1 MMLRLSPLGNSN
13 KDRNNTPPGY
23 NHQKKNQYKIAA
35 TKGDPMKSILMLA
48 ATLLTVATA
57 HAQNFPTRPIRII
70 VPFAA
75 GGPADI
81 TSRNIAPRLTE
92 LLGQPIVVD
101 NRGGAN
107 GTIGAEAMI
116 RATPDGHTLLMTT
129 ASVTSINM
137 VTYSRPPYDTLRDML
152 PLSPVMT
159 TGSLI
164 VLHPSMPVK
173 TLKEFVTFAKTR
185 PDQIAFGSAGTGGT
199 LHLGLEMLMA
209 EAGIRI
215 THVAYKGA
223 APAVSDVVAGQ
234 IQGMFVD
241 LPVISPYVKSGRVR
255 AIAVAA
261 QQRSPHFPD
270 IPSAKEAGYANVD
283 MLNYYGLLTQAKVP
297 RDIALKLH
305 DAIVKTVN
313 TPAVRDR
320 LLSVGADPLTMS
332 IEEFTEYIRKDIEKW
347 RKVVKAANLTFER

>member
-1 MMLRLSPLGNSN
+1 
-13 KDRNNTPPGY
+13 
-23 NHQKKNQYKIAA
+23 
-35 TKGDPMKSILMLA
+35 MKHLILLA
-48 ATLLTVATA
+48 AGLLTTVSAF
-57 HAQNFPTRPIRII
+57 AQTFPSRPIRIV

-81 TSRNIAPRLTE
+81 TSRNIAPRLGE
-92 LLGQPIVVD
+92 LIGQSIVVD
-101 NRGGAN
+101 NRAGGN

-116 RATPDGHTLLMTT
+116 RSPADGHTLLMTT

-137 VTYSRPPYDTLRDML
+137 VTYAKPPYDTLRDML

-173 TLKEFVTFAKTR
+173 NLKEFVAFAKAR
-185 PDQIAFGSAGTGGT
+185 PNQIAFGSAGLGGT

-209 EAGIRI
+209 EAKVKI

-223 APAVSDVVAGQ
+223 APAVTDVTAGQ

-241 LPVISPYVKSGRVR
+241 LPVISPYVKSGRVK

-270 IPSAKEAGYANVD
+270 IPSAKEQGFENID

-297 RDIALKLH
+297 RDIAQKLH
-305 DAIVKTVN
+305 DAIIRTVN
-313 TPAVRDR
+313 TPVVRDR
-320 LLSVGADPLTMS
+320 LLAVGADPLTMT
-332 IEEFTEYIRKDIEKW
+332 IDEFTDYIRKDIEKW
-347 RKVVKAANLTFER
+347 RRVVKTANLTFER

>member
-1 MMLRLSPLGNSN
+1 
-13 KDRNNTPPGY
+13 
-23 NHQKKNQYKIAA
+23 
-35 TKGDPMKSILMLA
+35 MKSILILA
-48 ATLLTVATA
+48 AMLLTITGAQ
-57 HAQNFPTRPIRII
+57 AQNFPSRPIRII

-81 TSRNIAPRLTE
+81 TARNIGPRLTE
-92 LLGQPIVVD
+92 LLGQAIIVD

-116 RATPDGHTLLMTT
+116 RSAPDGHTLLMTT

-137 VTYSRPPYDTLRDML
+137 VTYTKPPYDTLRDML

-164 VLHPSMPVK
+164 VIHPSMPAK
-173 TLKEFVTFAKTR
+173 TLKEFVALAKSR

-209 EAGIRI
+209 EARIKI

-223 APAVSDVVAGQ
+223 GPAVSDLIAGQ

-261 QQRSPHFPD
+261 SKRSPHFPD
-270 IPSAKEAGYANVD
+270 IPSTKEQGFDNVD
-283 MLNYYGLLTQAKVP
+283 MLNYYGLLAPAKTP

-305 DAIVKTVN
+305 DAIIKTVN

-332 IEEFTEYIRKDIEKW
+332 IEEFTDYIRQDIEKW

>member
-1 MMLRLSPLGNSN
+1 MIPNKQAFMLWEASMKHLILL
-13 KDRNNTPPGY
+13 
-23 NHQKKNQYKIAA
+23 A
-35 TKGDPMKSILMLA
+35 TG
-48 ATLLTVATA
+48 LLTAVSALMHTA
-57 HAQNFPTRPIRII
+57 SAQTFPSRPIRIV

-81 TSRNIAPRLTE
+81 TSRNIAPRLGE
-92 LLGQPIVVD
+92 LLGQSIVVD
-101 NRGGAN
+101 NRAGGN

-116 RATPDGHTLLMTT
+116 RSPADGHTLLMTT

-137 VTYSRPPYDTLRDML
+137 VTYTKPPYDTLRDML
-152 PLSPVMT
+152 PLSTVMT

-173 TLKEFVTFAKTR
+173 NLKEFVAFAKTR
-185 PDQIAFGSAGTGGT
+185 PNQIAFGSAGLGGT

-209 EAGIRI
+209 EANIKI

-223 APAVSDVVAGQ
+223 APAVTDVTAGQ

-241 LPVISPYVKSGRVR
+241 LPVISPYVKSGRVK

-270 IPSAKEAGYANVD
+270 IPSAKEQGFENID

-297 RDIALKLH
+297 RDIAAKLH
-305 DAIVKTVN
+305 DAIVRTVN

-320 LLSVGADPLTMS
+320 LLAVGADPLTMT
-332 IEEFTEYIRKDIEKW
+332 IEEFTDYIRKDIEKW

>member
-1 MMLRLSPLGNSN
+1 MPSA
-13 KDRNNTPPGY
+13 Y
-23 NHQKKNQYKIAA
+23 NHQKKRLCKITL
-35 TKGDPMKSILMLA
+35 TKGGSMKSVLMLA

-57 HAQNFPTRPIRII
+57 QAQNFPSRPIRIV

-92 LLGQPIVVD
+92 LLGQSIVVD
-101 NRGGAN
+101 NRAGGN

-116 RATPDGHTLLMTT
+116 RAAPDGHTLLMTT

-137 VTYSRPPYDTLRDML
+137 VTYAKPPYDTLRDML
-152 PLSPVMT
+152 PLSPIMT

-173 TLKEFVTFAKTR
+173 NLKEFVAFAKTR
-185 PDQIAFGSAGTGGT
+185 PNQIAFGSAGLGGT

-209 EAGIRI
+209 EAKIKI

-270 IPSAKEAGYANVD
+270 IPSAKEAGFADVD

-305 DAIVKTVN
+305 DAIIKTVN

-320 LLSVGADPLTMS
+320 LLAVGADPLTMS
-332 IEEFTEYIRKDIEKW
+332 IEEFTDYIRKDIEKW
-347 RKVVKAANLTFER
+347 RKVVKTANLTFER

>member
-1 MMLRLSPLGNSN
+1 
-13 KDRNNTPPGY
+13 
-23 NHQKKNQYKIAA
+23 
-35 TKGDPMKSILMLA
+35 MKHLILLA
-48 ATLLTVATA
+48 AGLLTAVSAF
-57 HAQNFPTRPIRII
+57 AQTFPSRPIRIV

-81 TSRNIAPRLTE
+81 TSRNIAPRLGE
-92 LLGQPIVVD
+92 LIGQSIVVD
-101 NRGGAN
+101 NRAGGN

-116 RATPDGHTLLMTT
+116 RSPADGHTLLMTT

-137 VTYSRPPYDTLRDML
+137 VTYAKPPYDTLRDML

-173 TLKEFVTFAKTR
+173 NLKEFVAFAKAR
-185 PDQIAFGSAGTGGT
+185 PNQIAFGSAGLGGT

-209 EAGIRI
+209 EAKIKI

-223 APAVSDVVAGQ
+223 APAVTDVTAGQ

-241 LPVISPYVKSGRVR
+241 LPVISPYVKSGRVK

-270 IPSAKEAGYANVD
+270 IPSAKEQGFENID

-297 RDIALKLH
+297 RDIAQKLH
-305 DAIVKTVN
+305 DAIIRTVN
-313 TPAVRDR
+313 TPVVRER
-320 LLSVGADPLTMS
+320 LLAVGADPLTMT
-332 IEEFTEYIRKDIEKW
+332 IDEFTDYIRKDIEKW
-347 RKVVKAANLTFER
+347 RRVVKAANLTFER

>member
-1 MMLRLSPLGNSN
+1 MTRLLVLLAGLLS
-13 KDRNNTPPGY
+13 
-23 NHQKKNQYKIAA
+23 AA
-35 TKGDPMKSILMLA
+35 P
-48 ATLLTVATA
+48 VF
-57 HAQNFPTRPIRII
+57 AQAFPSRAIRIV

-81 TSRNIAPRLTE
+81 TSRNIAPRLGE
-92 LLGQPIVVD
+92 LLGQQVVVD
-101 NRGGAN
+101 NRAGGN
-107 GTIGAEAMI
+107 GSIGAEAMI
-116 RATPDGHTLLMTT
+116 RAPADGHTLLMTT

-137 VTYSRPPYDTLRDML
+137 VTYAKPPYDTLRDML

-173 TLKEFVTFAKTR
+173 NLKEFVAFAKAR
-185 PDQIAFGSAGTGGT
+185 PNQIAFGSAGLGGT

-209 EAGIRI
+209 EANIKI

-223 APAVSDVVAGQ
+223 APAVVDVTAGQ
-234 IQGMFVD
+234 IQGMVVD
-241 LPVISPYVKSGRVR
+241 LPVISPYVKSGRVK

-270 IPSAKEAGYANVD
+270 IPSAREQGFENID
-283 MLNYYGLLTQAKVP
+283 MLNYYGLLTRAKVP

-305 DAIVKTVN
+305 DAIIRTVN

-320 LLSVGADPLTMS
+320 LLAVGADPLTMT

-347 RKVVKAANLTFER
+347 RRVVKTANLTFER

>member
-1 MMLRLSPLGNSN
+1 MTRLLVLLAGLLS
-13 KDRNNTPPGY
+13 
-23 NHQKKNQYKIAA
+23 AA
-35 TKGDPMKSILMLA
+35 S
-48 ATLLTVATA
+48 VF
-57 HAQNFPTRPIRII
+57 AQAFPSRAIRIV

-81 TSRNIAPRLTE
+81 TSRNIAPRLGE
-92 LLGQPIVVD
+92 LLGQQVVVD
-101 NRGGAN
+101 NRAGGN
-107 GTIGAEAMI
+107 GSIGAEAMI
-116 RATPDGHTLLMTT
+116 RAPADGHTLLMTT

-137 VTYSRPPYDTLRDML
+137 VTYAKPPYDTLRDML

-173 TLKEFVTFAKTR
+173 NLKEFVAFAKAR
-185 PDQIAFGSAGTGGT
+185 PNQIAFGSAGLGGT

-209 EAGIRI
+209 EANIKI

-223 APAVSDVVAGQ
+223 APAVVDVTAGQ

-241 LPVISPYVKSGRVR
+241 LPVISPYVKSGRVK

-270 IPSAKEAGYANVD
+270 IPSAREQGFENID

-305 DAIVKTVN
+305 DAIIRTVN

-320 LLSVGADPLTMS
+320 LLAVGADPLTMT

-347 RKVVKAANLTFER
+347 RRVVKAANLTFER

>member
-1 MMLRLSPLGNSN
+1 MTRLLVLVAGLLS
-13 KDRNNTPPGY
+13 
-23 NHQKKNQYKIAA
+23 AA
-35 TKGDPMKSILMLA
+35 SA
-48 ATLLTVATA
+48 F
-57 HAQNFPTRPIRII
+57 AQAFPSRAIRIV

-81 TSRNIAPRLTE
+81 TSRNIAPRLGE
-92 LLGQPIVVD
+92 LLGQQVVVD
-101 NRGGAN
+101 NRAGGN
-107 GTIGAEAMI
+107 GSIGAEAMI
-116 RATPDGHTLLMTT
+116 RAPADGHTLLMTT

-137 VTYSRPPYDTLRDML
+137 VTYAKPPYDTLRDML

-173 TLKEFVTFAKTR
+173 NLKEFVAFAKAR
-185 PDQIAFGSAGTGGT
+185 PNQIAFGSAGLGGT

-209 EAGIRI
+209 EANIKI

-223 APAVSDVVAGQ
+223 APAVVDVTAGQ

-241 LPVISPYVKSGRVR
+241 LPVISPYVKSGRVK

-270 IPSAKEAGYANVD
+270 IPSAREQGFENID

-305 DAIVKTVN
+305 DAIIRTVN

-320 LLSVGADPLTMS
+320 LLAVGADPLTMT

-347 RKVVKAANLTFER
+347 RRVVKTANLTFER